1 MKDHLRISRRTVL
14 KGLGTTIALPF
25 LEAMAPAAVVG
36 RAVAARPPLRMAFLY
51 VPNGKNMR
59 EWTPTGEG
67 ANFELSPTLES
78 LQPVKDKIIVF
89 NGLAQRK
96 AFANGD
102 GPGDHARAQA
112 TFLTCCQAKKT
123 SGADIKA
130 GISVDQIAAQ
140 KVGKATRFASLEI
153 GCEPGRDAGNCDSG
167 YSCAYQN
174 NLSWRSEST
183 PNYKE
188 IDPRLVFDR
197 LFGNGKTDPA
207 RDKRDLARKS
217 VLDYVAEDANDL
229 KRKLGAVDQRKMDEY
244 LAGIREIEERLARAG
259 DEPTTT
265 KPVQTD
271 MRRPIGW
278 SREKYQEH
286 IRLMAD
292 LLVLA
297 FRTDQTRIAT
307 FALANDGSNRSYRFL
322 EVPEGHHDLSHH
334 QGDKTKLEKIKK
346 INTFHVTQLSY
357 LLQKLDEC
365 KEGDGTLLDH
375 SMIVYGSGIGDGN
388 RHNHDQLPIILAG
401 GGNGT
406 IKTGRHVKLPRK
418 TPMGNLYL
426 SMLDRMGAPVDSIGD
441 STGRLTGLE
450 G

>member
-1 MKDHLRISRRTVL
+1 MKHHLRLSRRTVL

-25 LEAMAPAAVVG
+25 LEAMAPAAAFG
-36 RAVAARPPLRMAFLY
+36 EAPAAAPLRMAFLY
-51 VPNGKNMR
+51 VPNGKNIK
-59 EWTPTGEG
+59 EWTPIGEG
-67 ANFELSPTLES
+67 AGFELSPTLEP
-78 LQPVKDKIIVF
+78 LTPVKDKIIVF
-89 NGLAQRK
+89 SGLAQRK

-102 GPGDHARAQA
+102 GPGDHARAMA
-112 TFLTCCQAKKT
+112 TFLTCCQARKT
-123 SGADIKA
+123 SGADIKV
-130 GISVDQIAAQ
+130 GVSIDQAAAQ
-140 KVGKATRFASLEI
+140 KIGKATRFASLEL
-153 GCEPGRDAGNCDSG
+153 GCEPGRDAGSCDSG
-167 YSCAYQN
+167 YSCAYSN

-197 LFGNGKTDPA
+197 LFGNGKVDA
-207 RDKRDLARKS
+207 AQDKRDLARKS
-217 VLDYVAEDANDL
+217 VLDYVSEDANDL
-229 KRKLGAVDQRKMDEY
+229 KRKLGAVDQRKLDEY
-244 LAGIREIEERLARAG
+244 LSGIREIEQRLMKAG
-259 DEPTTT
+259 EGQPGTA
-265 KPVQTD
+265 QTE

-286 IRLMAD
+286 LRLMAD
-292 LLVLA
+292 LLVMA

-307 FALANDGSNRSYRFL
+307 FAFANDGSNRSYRFID
-322 EVPEGHHDLSHH
+322 VPEGHHDLSHH

-357 LLQKLDEC
+357 LLQKLNEV

-388 RHNHDQLPIILAG
+388 RHNHDQLPIIFAG

-406 IKTGRHVKLPRK
+406 IKTGRHIKLSRE
-418 TPMGNLYL
+418 TPMANLYL
-426 SMLDRMGAPVDSIGD
+426 AMLDRMGAPLDSFGD
-441 STGRLTGLE
+441 STGKLTGLE